1 MRWPRIVKEEGEV
14 AEAPLLTDRALRR
27 QLRDN
32 PCNLVFGDEER
43 LIKFCED
50 RGVFASLRAQAIA
63 ELTIRWFVSKGR
75 ANGLNDAVARF
86 VPESVFGRLV
96 ALRTDPIPSLLDVTT
111 SLADCNGEEAIVER
125 AIRHRLNL
133 LLNHTD
139 GFIPVY
145 VRGRKEAF
153 FLPFELLDGDGGGIF
168 YDDGETPVEGWA
180 WAAEH
185 ALDPKCRRRCRCV
198 VRVQKDLGI
207 PELGENSLMLPLRIA
222 NERKF
227 GNLFE
232 GVAFAPW
239 RVLATGAFDAAGR
252 LQPVQTVEKS
262 AARARQ
268 FPDSVF
274 LCAASDVYNEESGL
288 ILLPENACFDDLTQ
302 RIRRAVEQKGVAQ
315 LSMRYVRNRLPE
327 VAECVRHNTFSRWHD
342 KIDWLKW
349 LIESVPEERNP
360 EVALTYRMLL
370 AETYCH
376 SGMTAESMAVN
387 QAAQALARRFGLVAQ
402 ELRLQ
407 IETMVNLQDA
417 GMVREGLVLAEK
429 LASALAV
436 FDGPEKTNLSMRFN
450 GSLGQLLAESSLL
463 GLDGRDVAD
472 DRKKSLLAF
481 EEARRC
487 AWAIAD
493 GSDKTEPERDVAQDL
508 NYVGLWYALFQQDG
522 PDADAA
528 FKDAKHHID
537 KNLKNFKDTQEKNR
551 HHLTRIEALR
561 LYHRWRNSGMIG
573 DFHSCDFTSGKVE
586 DWIVAVWARCIGAVS
601 AASGDGVRALE
612 VFKRGDEALPLKA
625 CEGRGNVILGIRL
638 TLLVQAWASLAA
650 IGDFEHAKYFKESAS
665 EMQKQHADLCKRA
678 NFCDWTMVLAGLPDP
693 RRLPATYY

>member
-1 MRWPRIVKEEGEV
+1 M
-14 AEAPLLTDRALRR
+14 AETPFLTDRALRR

-50 RGVFASLRAQAIA
+50 HDTFASLRAQAIA
-63 ELTIRWFVSKGR
+63 ELAIRWFVNRGT

-86 VPESVFGRLV
+86 VPESVFRRLV
-96 ALRTDPIPSLLDVTT
+96 ALRTDPIPSLPEVMTPL
-111 SLADCNGEEAIVER
+111 SDCNGDEAIVEKT
-125 AIRHRLNL
+125 IRHRLDM

-168 YDDGETPVEGWA
+168 YDDGETPIEGWA
-180 WAAEH
+180 WAAGH
-185 ALDPKCRRRCRCV
+185 VLDPKCRRCV
-198 VRVQKDLGI
+198 VRVRKDPGI

-239 RVLATGAFDAAGR
+239 RVLATGAFDAVGR
-252 LQPVQTVEKS
+252 LQPVQTAEKS

-274 LCAASDVYNEESGL
+274 LCAASDVRNEEPGL
-288 ILLPENACFDDLTQ
+288 VLLPENVRFDDLTQ
-302 RIRRAVEQKGVAQ
+302 RIRRAVEQKGIAQ
-315 LSMRYVRNRLPE
+315 LSMRYVRNRLPD

-387 QAAQALARRFGLVAQ
+387 QAAQVLARRFGLTAQ

-417 GMVREGLVLAEK
+417 GMVREGLVVAEK
-429 LASALAV
+429 LASVLAM
-436 FDGPEKTNLSMRFN
+436 FDGPEKTDLSMRYN
-450 GSLGQLLAESSLL
+450 GSLGQLLAESALL
-463 GLDGRDVAD
+463 GLEGRDAAD
-472 DRKKSLLAF
+472 DRKKSLMAF
-481 EEARRC
+481 KEACRC
-487 AWAIAD
+487 AWTIAD
-493 GSDKTEPERDVAQDL
+493 ASDKSEPERDVAQDL
-508 NYVGLWYALFQQDG
+508 NYLGLWYALFQQDG

-528 FKDAKHHID
+528 FKEAKHHID
-537 KNLKNFKDTQEKNR
+537 KNLQDFKAAQAKNQ

-561 LYHRWRNSGMIG
+561 LYHRWRISGKIG
-573 DFHSCDFTSGKVE
+573 DSRSCDFAPGKVE
-586 DWIVAVWARCIGAVS
+586 DWIVAVWARCIGAVA
-601 AASGDGVRALE
+601 AASGDGVSALE
-612 VFKRGDEALPLKA
+612 VFMRGDETLSLKA
-625 CEGRGNVILGIRL
+625 CEGRGNVILGIRF
-638 TLLVQAWASLAA
+638 TLLVQAWASLTDM
-650 IGDFEHAKYFKESAS
+650 GDFEHAKYFKESAF
-665 EMQKQHADLCKRA
+665 EMLKQHADFSKRS
-678 NFCDWTMVLAGLPDP
+678 NFGDWAKHLDSFPNP
-693 RRLPATYY
+693 RRLPVTYY

>member
-1 MRWPRIVKEEGEV
+1 MVET
-14 AEAPLLTDRALRR
+14 PLLTDRALRR

-32 PCNLVFGDEER
+32 PCNLVFGDERR
-43 LIKFCED
+43 LMKFCED
-50 RGVFASLRAQAIA
+50 RGAFASLRAQAIA
-63 ELTIRWFVSKGR
+63 ELTIRWFVNKGK

-86 VPESVFGRLV
+86 VPEPVFERLV
-96 ALRTDPIPSLLDVTT
+96 ALRTDPVPSLPDATT
-111 SLADCNGEEAIVER
+111 PLADCDGEGVIIEKK
-125 AIRHRLNL
+125 IRHRLDL

-153 FLPFELLDGDGGGIF
+153 FLPFELLDGEGGGIF
-168 YDDGETPVEGWA
+168 YDDGETPVEGWT
-180 WAAEH
+180 WAVEH
-185 ALDPKCRRRCRCV
+185 ALDPKCRRRRRCV
-198 VRVQKDLGI
+198 VRVRKDPDV
-207 PELGENSLMLPLRIA
+207 PELAENSLMLPLRIA

-232 GVAFAPW
+232 GVSFAPW

-252 LQPVQTVEKS
+252 LQPVQTEEKS

-268 FPDSVF
+268 LPDSIF
-274 LCAASDVYNEESGL
+274 LCAADDVYNEEQGL
-288 ILLPENACFDDLTQ
+288 VLLPENVCFDALTQ
-302 RIRRAVEQKGVAQ
+302 RIRRAVEQRGIAQ
-315 LSMRYVRNRLPE
+315 LSMRYVRNRLPD
-327 VAECVRHNTFSRWHD
+327 VTECVRHNTFSRWHD

-376 SGMTAESMAVN
+376 SGMTAESMALN
-387 QAAQALARRFGLVAQ
+387 QAAQALARRFDLVAQ

-407 IETMVNLQDA
+407 IETMVNLQDE

-429 LASALAV
+429 LANALAM
-436 FDGPEKTNLSMRFN
+436 FDGPEKTDLSMRYN
-450 GSLGQLLAESSLL
+450 GSLGQLLAESALL
-463 GLDGRDVAD
+463 GLEGRDAAD
-472 DRKKSLLAF
+472 DCRKSLSAF
-481 EEARRC
+481 ESARQC

-493 GSDKTEPERDVAQDL
+493 ASDKTEPERDVAQDL

-522 PDADAA
+522 ADADRA
-528 FKDAKHHID
+528 FKEAKDHID
-537 KNLKNFKDTQEKNR
+537 KNLKNFTDTQAKNR

-561 LYHRWRNSGMIG
+561 LYHRWRKSGKIG
-573 DFHSCDFTSGKVE
+573 DFRSCDFTSGKVE
-586 DWIVAVWARCIGAVS
+586 DWIVAVWARCVGAVS

-612 VFKRGDEALPLKA
+612 VFKRGDEIFTLKA

-638 TLLVQAWASLAA
+638 TLLVQAWASLSA
-650 IGDFEHAKYFKESAS
+650 IGDLEHAKYFKESAS
-665 EMQKQHADLCKRA
+665 EMLKQHADLCKRA
-678 NFCDWTMVLAGLPDP
+678 NFGDWEKVLAGSPDP